1 MAGYTRQSAA
11 TIVTGGTITA
21 ADFNDEFNQI
31 QTAFNSTSGHN
42 HDGTAGEGGAIT
54 SIGPSQEIS
63 LTATAITPSTTNSV
77 DIGSVSKQFA
87 SIHAET
93 EFVLG
98 NTSGTSP
105 KFRIAIDGTKLMIKY
120 DTTDLFSIDTSGNV
134 KSLGTNTASTTP

>member
-11 TIVTGGTITA
+11 SIVTGGTITA

-54 SIGPSQEIS
+54 SIGPAQEVT
-63 LTATAITPSTTNSV
+63 LTATAITPATTNSI
-77 DIGSVSKQFA
+77 DIGSVAKQFA

-98 NTSGTSP
+98 NTSGTDP
-105 KFRIAIDGTKLMIKY
+105 KFRIVLDGTKLMIKHN
-120 DTTDLFSIDTSGNV
+120 TTNLFSIDTSGNV
-134 KSLGTNTASTTP
+134 KSLGTNVASTTP